1 MPNEQLIAR
10 FEAVSDEINRRLE
23 DSPEISDIDDNEFK
37 TEDLEN
43 MVEANFSLLVA
54 VRQRQHIIQMVADQ
68 VRSRRK
74 CRS

>member
-1 MPNEQLIAR
+1 MTNEQLIAR

-37 TEDLEN
+37 LVDLES

>member
-1 MPNEQLIAR
+1 MTNEQLIAR

-37 TEDLEN
+37 LEDLES

-54 VRQRQHIIQMVADQ
+54 VKQRQRIIQMVADQ

-74 CRS
+74 

>member
-74 CRS
+74 

>member
-1 MPNEQLIAR
+1 MCTNEQLIAR

-23 DSPEISDIDDNEFK
+23 DSPEISDIDDKEFK
-37 TEDLEN
+37 PEDLEN

-54 VRQRQHIIQMVADQ
+54 VKQRQHIIQMVADQ

-74 CRS
+74 